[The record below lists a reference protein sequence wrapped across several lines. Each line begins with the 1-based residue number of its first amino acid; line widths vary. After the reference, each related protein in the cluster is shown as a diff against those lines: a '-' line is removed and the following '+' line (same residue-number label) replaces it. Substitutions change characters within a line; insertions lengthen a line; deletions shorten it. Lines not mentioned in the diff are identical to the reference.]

1 MKSIKLSTWAKQQGI
16 SYRTAWNW
24 YRTGQLPAP
33 ARQTPTGTILVEVP
47 DESSAKAN
55 RAALYARVS
64 SQDQKLQLDG
74 QIARCLAFAN
84 GAGLSV
90 GQTVTE
96 VGSGVTGHRKKLLTL
111 LADPK
116 VDVIVVDRRD
126 RLMRFGAEYVE
137 AALNARGARLMV
149 VDETECIDDLDADM
163 IALLT
168 SFCAR
173 HYDQRS
179 AANRA
184 KLLVAQCQNDEES
197 DAAR

>member
-1 MKSIKLSTWAKQQGI
+1 MKSIKLSAWAKQQGI
-16 SYRTAWNW
+16 AYRTAWNW
-24 YRTGQLPAP
+24 YKAGRLPAR
-33 ARQTPTGTILVEVP
+33 AHQTPTGTILVEVG
-47 DESSAKAN
+47 DEAPVQSA

-64 SQDQKLQLDG
+64 SHDQKPQLDG

-90 GQTVTE
+90 VQTITE
-96 VGSGVTGHRKKLLTL
+96 VGSGLNGHRKKLLGL

-116 VDVIVVDRRD
+116 VDVIVVEHRD

-137 AALNARGARLMV
+137 AALASRGARLVV
-149 VDETECIDDLDADM
+149 VDEAELSDDLVADM
-163 IALLT
+163 IAVLT

-173 HYDQRS
+173 LYGRRS

-184 KLLVAQCQNDEES
+184 KRLVAQCQNAPES
-197 DAAR
+197 EA